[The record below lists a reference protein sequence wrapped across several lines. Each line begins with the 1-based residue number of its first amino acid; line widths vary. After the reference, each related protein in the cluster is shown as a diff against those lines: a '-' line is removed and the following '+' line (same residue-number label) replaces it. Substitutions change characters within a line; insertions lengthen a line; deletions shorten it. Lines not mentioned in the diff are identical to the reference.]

1 MGSVSG
7 AIQMKCARCDRE
19 LKKPAITFGK
29 YGMGRVCAAKAGLLT
44 EKQKLRQCAER
55 DTKTRDWVQELAHG

>member
-1 MGSVSG
+1 
-7 AIQMKCARCDRE
+7 MKCARCDRE

-29 YGMGRVCAAKAGLLT
+29 YGMGRVCAAESGLLT
-44 EKQKLRQCAER
+44 GKQKLRLLGLR

>member
-1 MGSVSG
+1 
-7 AIQMKCARCDRE
+7 MKCARCGRE

-29 YGMGRVCAAKAGLLT
+29 YGMGRVCAAKAGLFTAKVRLS
-44 EKQKLRQCAER
+44 QNAER